1 MNRNRP
7 IMPKMLDLTSAIV
20 NANKPVTKPYK
31 TKWIGGR
38 VPARDMRSARIKKNV
53 PITLAPVK
61 LPEIPE

>member
-20 NANKPVTKPYK
+20 DANKPAPKPYK
-31 TKWIGGR
+31 KWRGGR
-38 VPARDMRSARIKKNV
+38 VPGRDMRSARIKKNV

-61 LPEIPE
+61 MPEIPE